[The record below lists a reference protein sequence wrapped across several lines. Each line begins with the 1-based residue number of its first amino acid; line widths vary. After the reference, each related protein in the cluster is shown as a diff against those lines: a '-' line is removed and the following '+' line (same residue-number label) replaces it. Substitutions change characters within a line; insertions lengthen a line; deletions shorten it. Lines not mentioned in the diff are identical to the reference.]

1 LRPFAGHWAFAI
13 FTLGIVGTGLL
24 AVPVLAGSAGY
35 ALAESLAWRR
45 GLERPFHAAR
55 GFYMVIAIAT
65 AAGIALPALH
75 INPVRALVISAVLNG
90 VISVPLLAAMMI
102 TASRESVMGEF
113 SIGRSLRVFGWI
125 TTAVM
130 AAAALTL
137 LL

>member
-1 LRPFAGHWAFAI
+1 
-13 FTLGIVGTGLL
+13 
-24 AVPVLAGSAGY
+24 
-35 ALAESLAWRR
+35 
-45 GLERPFHAAR
+45 
-55 GFYMVIAIAT
+55 
-65 AAGIALPALH
+65 
-75 INPVRALVISAVLNG
+75 
-90 VISVPLLAAMMI
+90 VPLLAAMMI